1 MKPWLRYLLL
11 TFWLGATVYFNTVAA
26 ELYRYKNEDSVTVLD
41 SYVPARYVKNGYAIL
56 SLDGRVLEVVPRAL
70 SDREI
75 RERDRSLAAEE
86 NIAREKR
93 EREIADQNLMRLYG
107 APSDVIRARDAK
119 ISSIVSLI
127 ETQEGTI
134 KRLQFQKRQQES
146 ALADIERPGDVIGKD
161 RLARISSLENRIAQV
176 ESEIAK
182 KEDEKGTFS
191 IAYAEDL
198 KRVKEMYQR

>member
-1 MKPWLRYLLL
+1 M
-11 TFWLGATVYFNTVAA
+11 
-26 ELYRYKNEDSVTVLD
+26 
-41 SYVPARYVKNGYAIL
+41 
-56 SLDGRVLEVVPRAL
+56 DGRVLEVVPRAL

-75 RERDRSLAAEE
+75 RERDRSLAAAES
-86 NIAREKR
+86 IVSAKRKR
-93 EREIADQNLMRLYG
+93 EIVDQNLMRLYG

-182 KEDEKGTFS
+182 KEDEKGTLS